1 MLFSKN
7 ANYPG
12 EVSYMKKD
20 RNREEMEYTGSEKAE
35 NPRLEREEK
44 LRRAKNHRVMTVLDR
59 IFGFML
65 ATVLVIGVAGLGLV
79 YVLERGPSPSL
90 TNLFVRTMEETR
102 RFDFMANIFLTE
114 DEVSQIRMKQEAAPL
129 KEFDS
134 SLITIASAD
143 SSGDSSSNT
152 SYPEDEDGDGI
163 IFEEIS
169 QSGYTGYLITVLD
182 PKRIILGVPD
192 SYGGT
197 GLTLEEMVQKY
208 DALGG
213 INAGGF
219 QDDGGSG
226 LGGVPEGLTLVD
238 GKSVGKSSSESI
250 FVGFDEAGVM
260 YVGYYDDWSANR
272 DGIKNGV
279 CFGPILIMNGEA
291 VNPDSLPSGVNPRT
305 AIGQR
310 SDGAVLMLVID
321 GRQVHSMGAT
331 YADCLNIM
339 LDHGAVN
346 AINMDGGSSTSMY
359 YNGAYV
365 NRNSSKYGARP
376 LPSAFLFK

>member
-1 MLFSKN
+1 MLFSKI

-35 NPRLEREEK
+35 NPR
-44 LRRAKNHRVMTVLDR
+44 
-59 IFGFML
+59 
-65 ATVLVIGVAGLGLV
+65 
-79 YVLERGPSPSL
+79 LERGPSPSL

-143 SSGDSSSNT
+143 SSGDGSSNT

-279 CFGPILIMNGEA
+279 SFGPILIMNGEA